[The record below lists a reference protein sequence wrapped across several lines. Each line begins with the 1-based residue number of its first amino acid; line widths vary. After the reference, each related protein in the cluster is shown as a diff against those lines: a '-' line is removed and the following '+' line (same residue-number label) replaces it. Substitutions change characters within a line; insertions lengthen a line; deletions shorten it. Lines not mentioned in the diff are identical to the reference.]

1 VVDFSPARSR
11 SRSRA
16 APRRAAPRRP
26 VFSLEF
32 HRPPRE
38 FYSRNFNS
46 FFQLR
51 WAFLIFCPCSR
62 CRE

>member
-1 VVDFSPARSR
+1 MSGY
-11 SRSRA
+11 